1 MPVNGEKIGAAI
13 EPATIHLSLRVPG
26 IVALVAGLTPVR
38 RPPHHSLLAT
48 CHLMIPACDAFV
60 CTSRVLLLFRT
71 AAQVIYAD
79 RVRTPFKR
87 GHSMRVRSFFIAA
100 GFFIVAILVAGPS
113 WAQARGQAKT
123 DNTNPRTARFGVWDN
138 STNPNNVMTYE
149 AYEKDGSKLTVRN
162 PSNPSQDWSY
172 VTLFD
177 GVFRPVQGQ
186 EGAETAV
193 EIINPKSIRIY
204 NKRNGALQQVVIN
217 TLSDDNNT
225 ISNEYIRMDKD
236 GKIMGVT
243 HVTYI
248 RRKK

>member
-1 MPVNGEKIGAAI
+1 M
-13 EPATIHLSLRVPG
+13 
-26 IVALVAGLTPVR
+26 LT
-38 RPPHHSLLAT
+38 
-48 CHLMIPACDAFV
+48 
-60 CTSRVLLLFRT
+60 VLIIRF
-71 AAQVIYAD
+71 Q
-79 RVRTPFKR
+79 R
-87 GHSMRVRSFFIAA
+87 GTSMRMKGLFIAA
-100 GFFIVAILVAGPS
+100 GFFIVAIVSAGPG
-113 WAQARGQAKT
+113 WAQGRGQAKS
-123 DNTNPRTARFGVWDN
+123 DGTNPRTARFGVWDN

-149 AYEKDGSKLTVRN
+149 AYEKDGSKLTVSN
-162 PSNPSQDWSY
+162 PSNPAQDWSY

-177 GVFRPVQGQ
+177 GVYRPVQGQ

-204 NKRNGALQQVVIN
+204 NKRNGVLQQVVIN

-236 GKIMGVT
+236 GKITGVT